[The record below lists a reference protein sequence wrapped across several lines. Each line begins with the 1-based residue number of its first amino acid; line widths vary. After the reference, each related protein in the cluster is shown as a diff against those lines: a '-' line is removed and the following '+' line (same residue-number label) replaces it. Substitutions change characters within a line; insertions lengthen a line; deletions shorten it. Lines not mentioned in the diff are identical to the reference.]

1 LRLGQICFA
10 APDID
15 TRQFVDQLGR
25 YADLAERVSLA
36 VNLNDSALAWAERF
50 NRSGSR
56 AGRPNPTEL
65 SVEQTEFRVDAT
77 RRLNF
82 DLIKVDPNDIP
93 NLPLRSHAFWY
104 DDPWVSSDILAM
116 FLLNAKP
123 QQRGLE
129 PQVRVDGVK
138 IWTFP
143 PDYDARVSTLMRDAD
158 LAVSE
163 PRP

>member
-1 LRLGQICFA
+1 MRNAAASVPEFARLIELLAEHTTATQIDVLAYSAGAQVASPGLALLATPRKGESRDELRQRLRLGQIYFA

-15 TRQFVDQLGR
+15 TSQFVDQLGR

-65 SVEQTEFRVDAT
+65 SVEQTEFLVDAT

-82 DLIKVDPNDIP
+82 DLIKVDPN
-93 NLPLRSHAFWY
+93 AV
-104 DDPWVSSDILAM
+104 VS
-116 FLLNAKP
+116 
-123 QQRGLE
+123 G
-129 PQVRVDGVK
+129 
-138 IWTFP
+138 
-143 PDYDARVSTLMRDAD
+143 
-158 LAVSE
+158 
-163 PRP
+163 